1 MKKVIIISI
10 IALIIIMCFCW
21 NRKTEFIQ
29 SKVRTNLFL
38 IKNPPKEDSLL
49 KKEITLFLIKNP
61 PKKNSFP
68 KLFYKY
74 NADTEYFLEH
84 KEESGGF
91 SSQEISMY
99 DDDSML
105 AVFSMLKCSNDSTKR
120 FGELRLYNN
129 FYEPDTIIYKCD

>member
-1 MKKVIIISI
+1 MKKKIIISI
-10 IALIIIMCFCW
+10 IAIIIILFFCW
-21 NRKTEFIQ
+21 NGKTEFIQ

-38 IKNPPKEDSLL
+38 IKNS
-49 KKEITLFLIKNP
+49 

-74 NADTEYFLEH
+74 NADTEYFLDH
-84 KEESGGF
+84 KEDSGGF